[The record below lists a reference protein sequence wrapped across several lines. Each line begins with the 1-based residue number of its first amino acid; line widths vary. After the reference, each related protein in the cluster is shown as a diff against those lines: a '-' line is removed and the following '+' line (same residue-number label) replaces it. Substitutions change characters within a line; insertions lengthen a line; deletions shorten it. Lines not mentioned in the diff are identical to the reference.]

1 MALDVECARI
11 TVRAAAQALDSAAP
25 AARRTQVSSAAS
37 FAGEACSRV
46 AGTALQLHGGM
57 GFTWEHDLHL
67 LLRRVKTGELLGG
80 SLRHHRARLLDL
92 VA

>member
-1 MALDVECARI
+1 
-11 TVRAAAQALDSAAP
+11 
-25 AARRTQVSSAAS
+25 
-37 FAGEACSRV
+37 
-46 AGTALQLHGGM
+46 M